1 MEGKMTKIVRTTTP
15 VLIIAVLLSL
25 LLASCAPAK
34 SPEEKVSEALAPGE
48 AYMAP
53 AVQGVELPAEG
64 GYRSGVAQ
72 TQPNAERM
80 VVKNAQLS
88 LVVADPAASMKRISD
103 MADQMG
109 GFVVSANLYQQQLE
123 SGAEVPRAE
132 ITLRVPAERLNE
144 ALERIRQ
151 ESDQLPLTETI
162 NSQDVTAEYTDL
174 RSRLRNLEEAEAQ
187 LRDIMDSATKTEDVL
202 AVYKELVR
210 TREQIEVIKGQ
221 MQYYE
226 QSSALSSIS
235 VSLIANEAIQPLTI
249 GRWQP
254 VGVAKQA
261 IQSLISAFKFIVNA
275 AIWIVLF
282 VLPVL
287 LLLFVI
293 FLLPLI
299 LVVRLWR
306 RRSKSKKQ
314 PPATESEQN
323 LEQQIN

>member
-1 MEGKMTKIVRTTTP
+1 
-15 VLIIAVLLSL
+15 
-25 LLASCAPAK
+25 
-34 SPEEKVSEALAPGE
+34 
-48 AYMAP
+48 MAP
-53 AVQGVELPAEG
+53 SVQTMEMPVVSGDKTGYEL
-64 GYRSGVAQ
+64 
-72 TQPNAERM
+72 TQASAERM

-88 LVVADPAASMKRISD
+88 LVVADPPASMKRISD
-103 MADQMG
+103 LADQMG
-109 GFVVSANLYQQQLE
+109 GFVVSANLYQERLE
-123 SGAEVPRAE
+123 SGVEVPRAE
-132 ITLRVPAERLNE
+132 ITIRVPAERLNE

-151 ESDQLPLTETI
+151 ESNQTPLTETI

-174 RSRLRNLEEAEAQ
+174 ESRLRNLEEAEAQ

-202 AVYKELVR
+202 AVYNELVR

-235 VSLIANEAIQPLTI
+235 VSLIANEAVQPLTI

-275 AIWIVLF
+275 AIWIILF

-287 LLLFVI
+287 LLLFVV
-293 FLLPLI
+293 FVLPI
-299 LVVRLWR
+299 YLVVRVWR
-306 RRSKSKKQ
+306 RRRKSKRQ
-314 PPATESEQN
+314 LPTTESINSPEQTEN
-323 LEQQIN
+323 

>member
-1 MEGKMTKIVRTTTP
+1 MKIARITTP
-15 VLIIAVLLSL
+15 VLISAILISL
-25 LLASCAPAK
+25 LLASCAAAKRSEPGVYESPA
-34 SPEEKVSEALAPGE
+34 SGE

-53 AVQGVELPAEG
+53 AVQLVEAPVEG
-64 GYRSGVAQ
+64 RYYAGDAQ
-72 TQPNAERM
+72 TQPGVERM

-109 GFVVSANLYQQQLE
+109 GFVVSANLYQQRLE
-123 SGAEVPRAE
+123 SGVEVPRAE

-151 ESDQLPLTETI
+151 ESDQIPLTETI

-174 RSRLRNLEEAEAQ
+174 QSRLRNLEEAEAQ

-202 AVYKELVR
+202 AVYNELVR
-210 TREQIEVIKGQ
+210 TREQIEMIKGQ

-235 VSLIANEAIQPLTI
+235 VSLIANEAVQPLTI

-293 FLLPLI
+293 FILPLY

-306 RRSKSKKQ
+306 RRRLSKRSL
-314 PPATESEQN
+314 PATESEQN
-323 LEQQIN
+323 LEQRIN

>member
-1 MEGKMTKIVRTTTP
+1 
-15 VLIIAVLLSL
+15 
-25 LLASCAPAK
+25 
-34 SPEEKVSEALAPGE
+34 
-48 AYMAP
+48 MAP
-53 AVQGVELPAEG
+53 AVQLVEAPVG
-64 GYRSGVAQ
+64 GYQAGTAQ
-72 TQPNAERM
+72 TQPGAERM

-109 GFVVSANLYQQQLE
+109 GFVVSANLYQQRLE
-123 SGAEVPRAE
+123 SGVEVPRAE

-151 ESDQLPLTETI
+151 ESDQIPLTETI

-174 RSRLRNLEEAEAQ
+174 QSRLRNLEEAEAQ

-202 AVYKELVR
+202 AVYNELVR
-210 TREQIEVIKGQ
+210 TREQIEMIKGQ

-235 VSLIANEAIQPLTI
+235 VSLIANEAVQPLTI

-293 FLLPLI
+293 FILPLY

-306 RRSKSKKQ
+306 RRRLSKRSL
-314 PPATESEQN
+314 PATESEQN
-323 LEQQIN
+323 LEQRIN

>member
-1 MEGKMTKIVRTTTP
+1 MTKIVRTTTP

-64 GYRSGVAQ
+64 GYRAGVAQ